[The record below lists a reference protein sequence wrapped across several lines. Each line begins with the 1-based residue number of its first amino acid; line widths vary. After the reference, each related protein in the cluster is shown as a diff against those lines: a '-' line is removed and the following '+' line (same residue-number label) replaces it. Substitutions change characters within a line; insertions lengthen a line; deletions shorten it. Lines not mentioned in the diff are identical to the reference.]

1 IEGPFFTNPEEF
13 ARLVYN
19 DLWIE
24 AWGPFQGHSFP
35 KRIEDYARGIFNG
48 IQRSF
53 EAPPTAGTPDL
64 TGDVPE

>member
-48 IQRSF
+48 LQGF
-53 EAPPTAGTPDL
+53 FDGHPTTGAPALKGDTP
-64 TGDVPE
+64 E